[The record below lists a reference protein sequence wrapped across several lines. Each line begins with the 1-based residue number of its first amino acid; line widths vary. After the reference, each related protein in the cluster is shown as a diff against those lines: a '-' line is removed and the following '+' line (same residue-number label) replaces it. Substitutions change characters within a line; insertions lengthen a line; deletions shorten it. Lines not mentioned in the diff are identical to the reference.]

1 MIQIILATL
10 FLTSLQITI
19 ITNDE
24 DIDFLLK
31 VLYWYIRRY
40 IERCIYRIQY
50 IIRIRILK
58 QYSLYY

>member
-1 MIQIILATL
+1 MIQIILAIL

-19 ITNDE
+19 ISNDE

-40 IERCIYRIQY
+40 IERCIYKIQY

>member
-1 MIQIILATL
+1 MIQITLAIL

-19 ITNDE
+19 TSNEE

-31 VLYWYIRRY
+31 VLHWYIRRY
-40 IERCIYRIQY
+40 IEKCIYKIQY

>member
-1 MIQIILATL
+1 MIQIILAIL

-19 ITNDE
+19 ISNEE

-40 IERCIYRIQY
+40 IEKCIYSHWRS
-50 IIRIRILK
+50 K
-58 QYSLYY
+58 

>member
-1 MIQIILATL
+1 MIQIILAIL

-19 ITNDE
+19 ISNEE

-40 IERCIYRIQY
+40 IERYMYKIQY

>member
-1 MIQIILATL
+1 MIQIILAIL

-19 ITNDE
+19 ISNEE

-40 IERCIYRIQY
+40 IEKCSYKIQY